1 MYKTITVG
9 EYADYLERIAA
20 RMREVEESRPT
31 LKIMEYTTVTPIYP
45 ASREDMLDMAH
56 ILNITPEFEEY
67 RGRSSIR
74 YDITNDGAYARFW
87 DMIDNQPADAEQET
101 AE

>member
-20 RMREVEESRPT
+20 RMREVEESRPD
-31 LKIMEYTTVTPIYP
+31 LKIMKYTTVTPIYP
-45 ASREDMLDMAH
+45 ASREDTLDMAH
-56 ILNITPEFEEY
+56 ILNITPEVYEY
-67 RGRSSIR
+67 RGKPTIR

-87 DMIDNQPADAEQET
+87 DMTQPADAEQET